1 MASPPLVFV
10 FCGFPINGSQVS
22 QRDGMSY
29 YHRHHLEHHHHRHDH
44 DDCRHHDH
52 DDHDHRQVSGKC
64 CRVMEC
70 SITALQTFHSDTEAH
85 TIRHRGTCY

>member
-1 MASPPLVFV
+1 MASPPLVLV

-22 QRDGMSY
+22 RRDGMSY
-29 YHRHHLEHHHHRHDH
+29 YHRHHLDQHHHRH
-44 DDCRHHDH
+44 RNH
-52 DDHDHRQVSGKC
+52 DDHYHRQVSGKC

-70 SITALQTFHSDTEAH
+70 RITALQTFHSDTEAH